1 MNDQQIAAWVRHWLP
16 GEYDKVAGFFPP
28 MNDDVVVP
36 PCVQAPWLE
45 HGEPSACDMAITSNA
60 ILLLPQFRNT
70 ATHGAWL
77 ASLVNPHRY
86 LWQPAELWMDVYIS
100 SQRIDLYQ
108 SWKIPA
114 RGICMS
120 FPWPGPLWA
129 RFLHAA
135 SRLPIRIGYAMPDRL
150 AAGRLAAGR
159 LAAGSVA
166 APGDG
171 LPQTPIRLLLFN
183 GVRVNE

>member
-1 MNDQQIAAWVRHWLP
+1 
-16 GEYDKVAGFFPP
+16 